1 MINIDKIQKEAA
13 ATANNAGYCCICGS
27 NQYLLFHLIL
37 DVGWQIECGECGTKT
52 DFYKNL
58 NEAVAAWN
66 RKAVYY
72 QGLYEIEKI
81 YNDIKYIH
89 ITFPLSLLKESSN
102 GENQSYYSNYSS
114 KMDKETI
121 NKIIEQVNKSSS
133 QQSKEG
139 AKNLE
144 LQFKDMKVEV

>member
-13 ATANNAGYCCICGS
+13 AIANNAGYCCICGS

-72 QGLYEIEKI
+72 QGLYEVEKI

-89 ITFPLSLLKESSN
+89 ITFPLSLLK
-102 GENQSYYSNYSS
+102 
-114 KMDKETI
+114 K
-121 NKIIEQVNKSSS
+121 
-133 QQSKEG
+133 
-139 AKNLE
+139 E
-144 LQFKDMKVEV
+144 LQNESKNCSLYNR

>member
-13 ATANNAGYCCICGS
+13 AIANNAGYCCICGS

-58 NEAVAAWN
+58 NKAVAAWN
-66 RKAVYY
+66 SKAVYY
-72 QGLYEIEKI
+72 QGLYEVEKI
-81 YNDIKYIH
+81 YNNMKYIN
-89 ITFPLSLLKESSN
+89 ITFKLSLLKEN
-102 GENQSYYSNYSS
+102 NNENQNYQHNCSS

-121 NKIIEQVNKSSS
+121 NKIIEQIDKGSS
-133 QQSKEG
+133 QQSEEG
-139 AKNLE
+139 AKKLE

>member
-13 ATANNAGYCCICGS
+13 AIANNAGYCCICGS

-37 DVGWQIECGECGTKT
+37 DIGWPIECGECGTKT

-58 NEAVAAWN
+58 NGAVAAWN

-72 QGLYEIEKI
+72 QGLYEVEKI

-89 ITFPLSLLKESSN
+89 ITFPLSLLKE
-102 GENQSYYSNYSS
+102 
-114 KMDKETI
+114 
-121 NKIIEQVNKSSS
+121 
-133 QQSKEG
+133 
-139 AKNLE
+139 E
-144 LQFKDMKVEV
+144 LI